1 MVYTVRFYL
10 KSGKT
15 KMKGSVKTHD
25 YTKHATE
32 YSELGIDGTF
42 YLGFRDV
49 PKLIKKYVKGTQA
62 LDYGCGPGRSTRFL
76 KSLGFDVIGVDI
88 SSDMLTEAR
97 KKDEQ
102 GTYQQIERGVLP
114 LEDSSFDLIFSSFVF
129 LEIAAMIE
137 IEKILSE
144 FKRVLKPSGHI
155 IILTSSMEGYKGD
168 WVSVSYDFPENK
180 RQFESGETVKLLI
193 RGTNVILHDYYWT
206 DQDYRDAFTKIHLRL
221 IELHNPIGY
230 DEDKIQWR
238 EESQKS
244 PYSIYVLAKT

>member
-1 MVYTVRFYL
+1 
-10 KSGKT
+10 
-15 KMKGSVKTHD
+15 
-25 YTKHATE
+25 
-32 YSELGIDGTF
+32 
-42 YLGFRDV
+42 
-49 PKLIKKYVKGTQA
+49 
-62 LDYGCGPGRSTRFL
+62 
-76 KSLGFDVIGVDI
+76 
-88 SSDMLTEAR
+88 
-97 KKDEQ
+97 
-102 GTYQQIERGVLP
+102 
-114 LEDSSFDLIFSSFVF
+114 
-129 LEIAAMIE
+129 MIE

-155 IILTSSMEGYKGD
+155 IILTMSMEGYKGD
-168 WVSVSYDFPENK
+168 WVSLSFDFPENK

>member
-1 MVYTVRFYL
+1 
-10 KSGKT
+10 
-15 KMKGSVKTHD
+15 MKDSVKTHD

-32 YSELGIDGTF
+32 YSEVGTDGTH

-102 GTYQQIERGVLP
+102 GTYQQIESGVLP
-114 LEDSSFDLIFSSFVF
+114 FEDSSFDLIFSSFVF

-155 IILTSSMEGYKGD
+155 IILTTSMEGYKGD
-168 WVSVSYDFPENK
+168 WVSLSYDFPENK
-180 RQFESGETVKLLI
+180 RQFESGDTVKLLF
-193 RGTNVILHDYYWT
+193 RGTNVILYDYYWT
-206 DQDYRDAFTKIHLRL
+206 DQDYRDAFNKIHLRL
-221 IELHNPIGY
+221 IELHNPIGN